1 MDVIYRYDPFAP
13 IVPRDIPDA
22 ASAIDRLLRGNGQ
35 FAEMVQAI
43 QRRTLGADEG
53 EPLVLPLCPV
63 SLGLPLYQ
71 GAVLNQS
78 PFALVLGCSDA
89 RVPTELV
96 FDQWLNDLFVLR
108 VAGNV
113 LGTACLGSL
122 HYAARHLGE
131 SLKVVVVLGHSKCG
145 AVQAAV
151 ATYLSPRN
159 FSDIAYTFALRTLVD
174 QIQIAIRGS
183 AHALRDVAGPS
194 IAQDPDYESLLVTT
208 SVYVNAAVSA
218 LELRRE
224 LDQRGFEQ
232 PVVTGVYEF
241 ETLSVQALPG
251 APGPLTDTASRL
263 RPGPSNPDE
272 LSQYANEVA
281 GAALRAR
288 ELSRQPVET

>member
-13 IVPRDIPDA
+13 IVPREIPDA
-22 ASAIDRLLRGNGQ
+22 ASAIDRLLRGNQQ
-35 FAEMVQAI
+35 FADMVHAI
-43 QRRTLGADEG
+43 QRRTLGADAG

-63 SLGLPLYQ
+63 SLGLPLFQ
-71 GAVLNQS
+71 GAVLNQA

-151 ATYLSPRN
+151 ATYLSPQN

-183 AHALRDVAGPS
+183 AHALRDVAGHS

-251 APGPLTDTASRL
+251 PPGPITDTASRL
-263 RPGPSNPDE
+263 RPGPSSPDE
-272 LSQYANEVA
+272 LSQYANDVA
-281 GAALRAR
+281 EAALRAR
-288 ELSRQPVET
+288 ELCRRMEDA

>member
-13 IVPRDIPDA
+13 IVPREIPDA
-22 ASAIDRLLRGNGQ
+22 AAAIDRLIQGNQ
-35 FAEMVQAI
+35 RFSDMVHAI
-43 QRRTLGADEG
+43 QRRTLGEG
-53 EPLVLPLCPV
+53 PEDPLILPLCPI

-71 GAVLNQS
+71 GAVLNQA
-78 PFALVLGCSDA
+78 PFALILGCSDA

-122 HYAARHLGE
+122 HYAARHLGD
-131 SLKVVVVLGHSKCG
+131 SLQLVVVLGHAKCG

-151 ATYLSPRN
+151 ATYLSPQN

-183 AHALRDVAGPS
+183 AHALRDVAGS
-194 IAQDPDYESLLVTT
+194 AISQDPDYQSLLVTT

-224 LDQRGFEQ
+224 LDQRGFKQ

-251 APGPLTDTASRL
+251 DPISGTLSTDRL
-263 RPGPSNPDE
+263 RPGPSNPEE
-272 LSQYANEVA
+272 LSHYANEVA
-281 GAALRAR
+281 RAALTALERNRANGN
-288 ELSRQPVET
+288 S

>member
-1 MDVIYRYDPFAP
+1 MLFR
-13 IVPRDIPDA
+13 
-22 ASAIDRLLRGNGQ
+22 S
-35 FAEMVQAI
+35 AI
-43 QRRTLGADEG
+43 QRRPLGADAG

-63 SLGLPLYQ
+63 SLGLPLFQ

-131 SLKVVVVLGHSKCG
+131 SLKLVVVLGHSKCG

-151 ATYLSPRN
+151 ATYLSPQN

-183 AHALRDVAGPS
+183 AHALRDVAGHS

-241 ETLSVQALPG
+241 ETLSVQALRGHRVPSPIPPVG
-251 APGPLTDTASRL
+251 CGQGLRAPTSSANTPTRWPRLPYAPG
-263 RPGPSNPDE
+263 NCPDE
-272 LSQYANEVA
+272 RKVPDPAANSPPPSSAESPGTA
-281 GAALRAR
+281 PHRGSGPGGRSAK
-288 ELSRQPVET
+288 P